1 MWPSALDP
9 SEKTRIWRAALKL
22 NPPNCRPTWQE
33 WVRRGLDIDSRPTL
47 KPVDKVC
54 ELTERVQREKK
65 ASRLA
70 DVVDMKRL
78 ASGDRDD

>member
-1 MWPSALDP
+1 MKP
-9 SEKTRIWRAALKL
+9 
-22 NPPNCRPTWQE
+22 NHPNCRPTWQE
-33 WVRRGLDIDSRPTL
+33 WVRRGLDIDSRPTP
-47 KPVDKVC
+47 KPVDKMR

-70 DVVDMKRL
+70 GAVDLKRL

>member
-1 MWPSALDP
+1 M
-9 SEKTRIWRAALKL
+9 R
-22 NPPNCRPTWQE
+22 
-33 WVRRGLDIDSRPTL
+33 
-47 KPVDKVC
+47 

-70 DVVDMKRL
+70 GAVDLKRL